1 MTCDRWTDDDD
12 LDCYLECRDFRVRTE
27 FERTADML
35 AAIPPSRPLPS
46 TRTVWLL
53 ILAGCVVV
61 DALVVLGVVSVIE
74 WLGAR

>member
-27 FERTADML
+27 PE
-35 AAIPPSRPLPS
+35 PSKPLPS
-46 TRTVWLL
+46 TRIVWLL
-53 ILAGCVVV
+53 IFAGCVIV
-61 DALVVLGVVSVIE
+61 DALVVLGVVSIIE